1 MVIKADRME
10 LDKKAREIVKQ
21 MTLREKI
28 ALMGGHRRMIDMALD
43 FLRGGYNYIPYHA
56 GGCERLGVPMMK
68 FVDGP
73 RGVVSGHSTC
83 FPVTMARGASFDPD
97 LEERVG
103 DVIGKEVRGVGGRYF
118 GGVCVNVPYNPGW
131 GRSQEVYTEDSYYM
145 GEMGAALV
153 RGVQR
158 HNVIA
163 CVKHYA
169 FNSMENSRYKVNIT
183 ADKRTER
190 EVFLPHFK
198 RCIDEGAASVM
209 GAYNLYQGD
218 QCCHSDYLLNKVLR
232 DEWGFDGFTISDFS
246 FGVRDTVK
254 GIKGGCDIEMC
265 NTRYYRVRRV
275 LKAIKKGLL
284 NEDDITGAAVKIV
297 RTLLAFEQAPDPQN
311 YDVSLCASKE
321 HTALARVTAEKSI
334 TLLKNE
340 NKVLPFDAATC
351 KKVCVIGDLAQARNT
366 GDLGSSSVKPPYV
379 VTLMEGLKNNYPNT
393 DFEFI
398 PTKTAATQTEKLKS
412 AHAVI
417 LICGFNYK
425 DEGEYVLPLMKIGGD
440 RTSLDLHKND
450 IEMIKAAG
458 SVNPNTALILIGSNV
473 ILMSEWFDRVPAV
486 IMGYY
491 PGMEGGNALADILF
505 GKVNPS
511 GKLPYAVPVSAADL
525 PQVDWAAKEQH
536 YGYYHGYQKLDKDG
550 KDPLFPFGF
559 GLSYT
564 SFALGD
570 IRLESVDSQTAVFKA
585 TVKNT
590 GPREGAE
597 VVQLY
602 IGFNNSAVD
611 RPVKRFSAFQKVY
624 LAAGAEMG
632 VTLKVTKEALAYFN
646 EEEGGFVQEDITYTA
661 FIGNNEKDFAAQID
675 FSFCS

>member
-1 MVIKADRME
+1 MVTKADRMA
-10 LDKKAREIVKQ
+10 LDKKAREVVRQ

-28 ALMGGHRRMIDMALD
+28 KLMGGHRSMIDMGLD
-43 FLRGGYNYIPYHA
+43 FFRGGYNHIPYHA
-56 GGCERLGVPMMK
+56 GGCERLAVPTMK

-169 FNSMENSRYKVNIT
+169 FNSMENMRFKVNIT

-198 RCIDEGAASVM
+198 RCIDAGAASVM

-218 QCCHSDYLLNKVLR
+218 QCCHSDYLFNKVLR

-254 GIKGGCDIEMC
+254 GIKGGCDIEM
-265 NTRYYRVRRV
+265 
-275 LKAIKKGLL
+275 IK
-284 NEDDITGAAVKIV
+284 V
-297 RTLLAFEQAPDPQN
+297 
-311 YDVSLCASKE
+311 
-321 HTALARVTAEKSI
+321 
-334 TLLKNE
+334 
-340 NKVLPFDAATC
+340 
-351 KKVCVIGDLAQARNT
+351 
-366 GDLGSSSVKPPYV
+366 
-379 VTLMEGLKNNYPNT
+379 
-393 DFEFI
+393 
-398 PTKTAATQTEKLKS
+398 
-412 AHAVI
+412 
-417 LICGFNYK
+417 
-425 DEGEYVLPLMKIGGD
+425 
-440 RTSLDLHKND
+440 
-450 IEMIKAAG
+450 AG

-473 ILMSEWFDRVPAV
+473 ILMSEWIDHVPAV
-486 IMGYY
+486 VMGYY
-491 PGMEGGNALADILF
+491 PGMEGGNALADIIF

-525 PQVDWAAKEQH
+525 PQVDWADKAQH

-550 KDPLFPFGF
+550 NAPLFPFGF

-564 SFALGD
+564 SFALSD
-570 IRLESVDSQTAVFKA
+570 IRLDNADAQKAVFKA

-590 GPREGAE
+590 GLREGAE

-611 RPVKRFSAFQKVY
+611 RPAKRFSAFQKVY
-624 LAAGAEMG
+624 LAAGAETQ
-632 VTLKVTKEALAYFN
+632 VTLKLTKEALAYYN
-646 EEEGGFVQEDITYTA
+646 EEKGAFMQEDITYTA

-675 FSFCS
+675 FRFD